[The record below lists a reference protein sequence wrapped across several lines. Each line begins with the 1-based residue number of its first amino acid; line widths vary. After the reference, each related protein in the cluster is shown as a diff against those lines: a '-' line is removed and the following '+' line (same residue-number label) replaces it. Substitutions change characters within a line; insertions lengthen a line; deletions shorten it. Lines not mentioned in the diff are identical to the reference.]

1 MIGIEAFLRD
11 RRVATKHSLRG
22 CILVLAAVAM
32 VASSVGNAD
41 ARRGGKTVRDIG
53 LGIGAA
59 IILNEVLKSG
69 EPRRRAAPSTSTRV
83 SPDAERIR
91 SLQTAL
97 SAHGYDAG
105 APDGVWGTRA
115 RDAATRFQADLGEPE
130 TGTLTSEQIVLLRDA
145 TAGRIPQRVTNRL
158 ARAATVASEGGIRSD
173 SSPEDIREMQSV
185 LTEMGFYRGPIDG
198 AWGAGVEQAVSRIQ
212 QQDGEPLTGRLSQDQ
227 SERILGR
234 PQARSQSSA
243 APVSRQSYQG
253 RETEPTVRVL
263 SMTPVAPSIQDPA
276 AHETARQ
283 PAGEAQLQDMPRE
296 VRTHVSQVRRRC
308 KEEAGGHIPDNEMQG
323 IQQIS
328 LDGSPAI
335 VVDNLE
341 LCTDHLSGVNCS
353 NRGCDLTIW
362 QFEHSGAWRQ
372 VFSEHLYGRKLL
384 DTDPAT
390 KQFRSMRVG
399 LHAGD
404 NRCAPVAGQFYTS
417 GQSCSVT
424 VSYRNGQWV
433 YARDPSQ

>member
-1 MIGIEAFLRD
+1 MIGIEAFFCD
-11 RRVATKHSLRG
+11 RRVATTRFLRG
-22 CILVLAAVAM
+22 FILVSAAAAIVAG
-32 VASSVGNAD
+32 SVGNAE

-53 LGIGAA
+53 IGIGAA

-69 EPRRRAAPSTSTRV
+69 EPKRRAGPGTPARV
-83 SPDAERIR
+83 SLDAERIR
-91 SLQTAL
+91 ALQTAL

-105 APDGVWGTRA
+105 GADGVWGNRA
-115 RDAATRFQADLGEPE
+115 RNAAANFQVDLGQPE

-145 TAGRIPQRVTNRL
+145 TAGRIPQRITNRL
-158 ARAATVASEGGIRSD
+158 AQAATVAEEGGLRSD
-173 SSPEDIREMQSV
+173 SSPEDIRDMQSV
-185 LTEMGFYRGPIDG
+185 LTQMGFYSGPIDG
-198 AWGAGVEQAVSRIQ
+198 NWGGGVEHAVARFQ
-212 QQDGEPLTGRLSQDQ
+212 QHEGAPTIGRLSLDQ

-234 PQARSQSSA
+234 TMAPSAEPAPQ
-243 APVSRQSYQG
+243 VSGAHQG
-253 RETEPTVRVL
+253 RATEPRVRVL
-263 SMTPVAPSIQDPA
+263 SMTPVASSIDDPVA
-276 AHETARQ
+276 RDTARQ
-283 PAGEAQLQDMPRE
+283 PAGETRLQDMPRE
-296 VRTHVSQVRRRC
+296 VRTHVSQVRGRC
-308 KEEAGGHIPDNEMQG
+308 KAEAGGHIPDNEMQG

-335 VVDNLE
+335 IVDNLE
-341 LCTDHLSGVNCS
+341 LCTEHLSGVNCS
-353 NRGCDLTIW
+353 NRACDLTIW
-362 QFEHSGAWRQ
+362 KFEHSGDWRQ

-390 KQFRSMRVG
+390 KQFLSMRVG

-433 YARDPSQ
+433 YVRDPSQ